1 MGPSDGS
8 SEPQTHRTIGESED
22 LDERQLRGRLRSR
35 LFGEAVEPVRIGR
48 FIVVEKIGKG
58 GLGVVYLAYDPELD
72 RRVAIKL
79 IAPRDDSEN
88 TDMQARLHREAR
100 AMAKLSHPNVVTI
113 FDVGEHGGRVFV
125 AMELIDGKT
134 LRKTWKEPGTTWQTK
149 RDLLVG
155 AATGLAAAHAKGI
168 VHRDFKPGNVMVANG
183 VAKVLDFGLARHS
196 EVDFDDPSTP
206 SPPSTPPPLP
216 PSVDDTTSGLAVVT
230 QWGAVVGTPAYMA
243 PEQATG
249 GAIDPATDQFGFCV
263 TAWEAFYGHRPFGGD
278 DIRARMQAIHRGPPA
293 AVARDGVPAWVGE
306 ALRKGLAADPRDRHV
321 SMDALI
327 VALTRDLRSRRRQRI
342 ALVSA
347 AVVSAAVAG
356 GLALWLRPAPVTD
369 PPSEVAVLAARAH
382 ESAEKGYFVYPPA
395 DTPDVRTAY
404 SSVLALEALGGD
416 KEGLG
421 DETAAGLRQEFA
433 ETLVRLGDE
442 YWERDGGQPFAIDYY
457 AAALMFDS
465 GLERASE
472 RSSLT
477 PGEFASLRD
486 KAATGAFSSAEL
498 EAAETLHAL
507 AAPTDDARR
516 KRLAK
521 KKKRRRSAASQVR
534 LAQLEESV
542 GLAHPAA
549 PARPPK
555 TADPKS
561 AKVEPAPLPEPE
573 ATAAE
578 PTDPVAH
585 AAEKPAKRQPKL
597 ASKEIKAG
605 RAAFKSG
612 SYASAGTHFHR
623 ALELDSQSHAA
634 HAALAELA
642 FDRGRYPEAVR
653 RLGKATRMA
662 PKNRNY
668 WLALGD
674 ANLKTVQ
681 YKAARSAYERAKS
694 LGHARA
700 QARLD
705 KLDRRTGK

>member
-1 MGPSDGS
+1 MGPGDASG
-8 SEPQTHRTIGESED
+8 EPQPHRTIDDAED

-35 LFGEAVEPVRIGR
+35 LFGEALQPVRIGR
-48 FIVVEKIGKG
+48 FVVVEKIGKG

-79 IAPRDDSEN
+79 IAPREDVET

-125 AMELIDGKT
+125 AMELIEGKT
-134 LRKTWKEPGTTWQTK
+134 LRKTWKEPGITWQRK
-149 RDLLVG
+149 RDHLVD

-168 VHRDFKPGNVMVANG
+168 VHRDFKPGNVMVADG

-196 EVDFDDPSTP
+196 EVDLDPSTP
-206 SPPSTPPPLP
+206 SVPTLP
-216 PSVDDTTSGLAVVT
+216 PASVASIDDTASGLAVVT

-293 AVARDGVPAWVGE
+293 AVARDGVPVWVGE
-306 ALRKGLAADPRDRHV
+306 ALCKGLAADPRARHA

-327 VALTRDLRSRRRQRI
+327 GALTRDLRSRRRQRF
-342 ALVSA
+342 ALVAAAAASA
-347 AVVSAAVAG
+347 VVAG
-356 GLALWLRPAPVTD
+356 GLALWLRPAPVAD
-369 PPSEVAVLAARAH
+369 PPSEVAVLSSRAH
-382 ESAEKGYFVYPPA
+382 ESAAKGYFVYPPA
-395 DTPDVRTAY
+395 ETPDLPTAY
-404 SSVLALEALGGD
+404 STVLALEALGGD
-416 KEGLG
+416 GEGLG
-421 DETAAGLRQEFA
+421 DEAAADLRAEFA
-433 ETLVRLGDE
+433 ETLARLGDE

-457 AAALMFDS
+457 AAALMFDA

-486 KAATGAFSSAEL
+486 KAATGAFSPAEL

-507 AAPTDDARR
+507 AAPTDDGRR
-516 KRLAK
+516 RRLAR
-521 KKKRRRSAASQVR
+521 KKKRRRSSASEVR
-534 LAQLEESV
+534 LAQLEASV
-542 GLAHPAA
+542 GLSQPSVLPTPKAAA
-549 PARPPK
+549 PSRVEPKAEESPTPSTTAPPESETPPK
-555 TADPKS
+555 AS
-561 AKVEPAPLPEPE
+561 
-573 ATAAE
+573 
-578 PTDPVAH
+578 
-585 AAEKPAKRQPKL
+585 KRQPKL
-597 ASKEIKAG
+597 AAKEIKAG
-605 RAAFKSG
+605 RAAFRNG
-612 SYASAGTHFHR
+612 SYASAGAHFHR
-623 ALELDSQSHAA
+623 ALELDAQSHAA
-634 HAALAELA
+634 HAALADLA

-653 RLGKATRMA
+653 RLSKATKMA
-662 PKNRNY
+662 PKNRKY

-681 YKAARSAYERAKS
+681 YKAARAAYQRAKD
-694 LGHARA
+694 LGNDRA

-705 KLDRRTGK
+705 KLDRRTGQ